1 MTVNVFC
8 QKELLGF
15 DSQMG
20 TALLKEGCRKSVLVS
35 YKPHLHCRNSAASAV
50 VLRAEAFYGLVY

>member
-1 MTVNVFC
+1 MMVNVFC

-20 TALLKEGCRKSVLVS
+20 TVLPKDSCRKSVLVS
-35 YKPHLHCRNSAASAV
+35 YNLHCRNSAAGAAV
-50 VLRAEAFYGLVY
+50 LSAEAFYGLVY